1 MYSSTIRRS
10 PPGGG
15 MPARSSVG
23 ATGAAVAAAEEKD
36 AELEVTPGGMVV
48 QKRDPDAAPPAAVVP
63 TIRLKVKHGSAY
75 HEIYISSQATFG
87 DLKKMVAERVGMHPL
102 DQRIIYKDKERDSAA
117 FLDTAGVKDRSKLV
131 VEEDATAKAK
141 RLLEIRKNHK
151 MEKAAKAIAAIARDV
166 DKLASKVSALE
177 TIVNK
182 GGRVVEEDVIRL
194 IELLMNE
201 LIKLDSVVADGDA
214 KQQRRNQVNR
224 VQAYVETL
232 DRIKI
237 KNSAPKGNAQPK
249 QQQNREPKPQRRV
262 QFQQQQQPVVVTTN
276 WETFDSLLIP
286 STSTATITV
295 APPATTT
302 RLDWELF

>member
-1 MYSSTIRRS
+1 
-10 PPGGG
+10 

-23 ATGAAVAAAEEKD
+23 VAGAAAAAAAEEKD

-48 QKRDPDAAPPAAVVP
+48 QKRDPDAAPPAAAVP
-63 TIRLKVKHGSAY
+63 TIRLKVKHGSVY

-141 RLLEIRKNHK
+141 RLLEMRKNHK
-151 MEKAAKAIAAIARDV
+151 MEKATKAIASIARDV
-166 DKLASKVSALE
+166 DKLASKVLALE

-201 LIKLDSVVADGDA
+201 LIKLDGVVADGDA

-224 VQAYVETL
+224 VQTYVETL

-237 KNSAPKGNAQPK
+237 KNSAPRGNAQPK
-249 QQQNREPKPQRRV
+249 QHQNREPKSQRRV
-262 QFQQQQQPVVVTTN
+262 QFQQQQQQQPVIVTTD

-286 STSTATITV
+286 STSTAAIAV
-295 APPATTT
+295 APPTTT
-302 RLDWELF
+302 ARLDWELF